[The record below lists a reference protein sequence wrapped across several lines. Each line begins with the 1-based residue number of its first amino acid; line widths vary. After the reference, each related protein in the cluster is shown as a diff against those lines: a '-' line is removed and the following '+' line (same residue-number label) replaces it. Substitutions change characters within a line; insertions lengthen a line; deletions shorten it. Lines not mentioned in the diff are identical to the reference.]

1 MAALVLTAWVGQL
14 LRWLPRP
21 LISRLDAWSL
31 RKARESAA
39 LRRAKAQAKAPA
51 APQAQAS
58 YTPQPW
64 RD

>member
-1 MAALVLTAWVGQL
+1 MAVLVLTAWVGQL
-14 LRWLPRP
+14 LKWLPRP
-21 LISRLDAWSL
+21 LIARLDAWSL

-39 LRRAKAQAKAPA
+39 RRRAKALAPAPA
-51 APQAQAS
+51 AAQAPAA

>member
-31 RKARESAA
+31 RKARERAA
-39 LRRAKAQAKAPA
+39 LRRAKATGPAPA
-51 APQAQAS
+51 TAPAQAA
-58 YTPQPW
+58 YRPQPW